1 MNFIKNKD
9 IIRGGQLTL
18 LKIEAYDNVY
28 VFYIQEPGAEVEKY
42 SFNILNYADR
52 KNKDY
57 NLMFIEKALKHI
69 IKTYEEGQAKYI
81 LEDTTRRFEI
91 AFEITNIRGSENKLL
106 QMDIDISKLGSTR
119 VKAYQPEIELVKERR
134 QGTGQGDMAMRLDM
148 DKMFNSYEF
157 RAMMH
162 DYKMGF
168 YRKLEISG
176 DSRYYHYYIH
186 NQDRNILH
194 IYNNQSR
201 FSDIVGFLYSGLG
214 LDRQTA
220 LIRVLTDYGRNNSIL
235 SYIPINSEI
244 LHRMYIN
251 NLIDNIFCIYQGFNK
266 ILTISNQEE
275 FDVPRETDY
284 KIFDILIHIY
294 KSNKYIKYN
303 VDYSNNYYEMK
314 YEGYNPKYRVIKLNN
329 MDECL
334 DKIKNIYLKKNYI
347 TQSSQMLEI
356 SIDLLFNN
364 LEYFIYEKK
373 LYKNIKILQSKYVTR
388 NYFIKHETYGYMWE
402 GEMTEDPSIYILCEE
417 I

>member
-1 MNFIKNKD
+1 MKLILNKD
-9 IIRGGQLTL
+9 ITKIKGGQLTL

-157 RAMMH
+157 RAMMN
-162 DYKMGF
+162 DYRVKF
-168 YRKLEISG
+168 YKQIYTKTKHQNNYINYENLYFTNNDVNEFEIKSE
-176 DSRYYHYYIH
+176 
-186 NQDRNILH
+186 
-194 IYNNQSR
+194 NNQ
-201 FSDIVGFLYSGLG
+201 
-214 LDRQTA
+214 
-220 LIRVLTDYGRNNSIL
+220 TDT
-235 SYIPINSEI
+235 
-244 LHRMYIN
+244 N
-251 NLIDNIFCIYQGFNK
+251 NLIYYYKLNANDAVQRFVILKKYERILDGTQPSGGHNSRALTQNNSMTEFNFEQK
-266 ILTISNQEE
+266 T
-275 FDVPRETDY
+275 RY
-284 KIFDILIHIY
+284 KIFDAIIHILCNSKIISFNSFCNFAKTY
-294 KSNKYIKYN
+294 YIKYIK
-303 VDYSNNYYEMK
+303 
-314 YEGYNPKYRVIKLNN
+314 IL
-329 MDECL
+329 DESYKPRHRIL
-334 DKIKNIYLKKNYI
+334 EFTNLEDLQNKIKNISVDYSRVDVPRTLESLNKNNI
-347 TQSSQMLEI
+347 TSL
-356 SIDLLFNN
+356 D
-364 LEYFIYEKK
+364 YFVLNKK
-373 LYKNIKILQSKYVTR
+373 LYKSIIILNSFHIGKMKS
-388 NYFIKHETYGYMWE
+388 N
-402 GEMTEDPSIYILCEE
+402 GEIPSLLNFTTGDTTIYLLCEE

>member
-69 IKTYEEGQAKYI
+69 IKTYEEGQARYI

-119 VKAYQPEIELVKERR
+119 VKTYQPEIELVKERR

-157 RAMMH
+157 RAMMN
-162 DYKMGF
+162 DYRIKF
-168 YRKLEISG
+168 YK
-176 DSRYYHYYIH
+176 
-186 NQDRNILH
+186 Q
-194 IYNNQSR
+194 IY
-201 FSDIVGFLYSGLG
+201 
-214 LDRQTA
+214 
-220 LIRVLTDYGRNNSIL
+220 
-235 SYIPINSEI
+235 
-244 LHRMYIN
+244 
-251 NLIDNIFCIYQGFNK
+251 
-266 ILTISNQEE
+266 
-275 FDVPRETDY
+275 
-284 KIFDILIHIY
+284 
-294 KSNKYIKYN
+294 
-303 VDYSNNYYEMK
+303 
-314 YEGYNPKYRVIKLNN
+314 
-329 MDECL
+329 
-334 DKIKNIYLKKNYI
+334 
-347 TQSSQMLEI
+347 
-356 SIDLLFNN
+356 FNN
-364 LEYFIYEKK
+364 LDKTQDKISFEDYYMINIFYDHYIPNLEWTDVRNYVYNYNNVAGYDINFVIKKKLEPGNQRGREIFLTDNTIGIDFIYENITRHPIFNAIIHILTNAKIISFQSFLSYQKVDKSNGYKSLHYIKITDEKYKPKHKVLEFTNLDDLREKITNISINDVFIDDNRTILNIQKQCIITLDYFVYNKK
-373 LYKNIKILQSKYVTR
+373 LYKSIIILNSANIIKIRKDPKYSRWQNVENSSPNDT
-388 NYFIKHETYGYMWE
+388 T
-402 GEMTEDPSIYILCEE
+402 IYILCEE